1 MDNVKKP
8 QLFAPFLCILLVV
21 LTAACAPIKTI
32 EVWKEESYTQPLQK
46 VLLIALAQQD
56 YIRNQSENLLSDQ
69 LAKRGIEAIPSHKV
83 LPHPKQKPTR
93 ESVLAKVRE
102 LGVGSVLV
110 ARSITKK
117 EITNHQYDAIYLGGA
132 AVYGQGG
139 WYGYGYGFSYDREY
153 DTDFFTVSTKLYEVS
168 SEKPVWSYISQV
180 RVDGARQGAVGLLVP
195 EIVKQLEASQLVK

>member
-1 MDNVKKP
+1 MKKP